1 MKKKGTWE
9 ATVTSGSKLFVPA
22 HTVTRVNKPAR
33 YCSVPIRG
41 WRRGIVAVV
50 NKSTRRAIGYSTESN
65 LLIQVG
71 IDPCGAAL
79 TGARHKRR
87 SR

>member
-1 MKKKGTWE
+1 MKRKGEWVST
-9 ATVTSGSKLFVPA
+9 AVSGTKLFVPA

-33 YCSVPIRG
+33 YCSVPVRG

-71 IDPCGAAL
+71 IDPCGADL
-79 TGARHKRR
+79 NGVRR
-87 SR
+87 RRRR